1 MNNNSIYDQTQLL
14 IKKFLLFVLI
24 SIISFFFTAYA
35 YEIFFV
41 ERYLIL
47 SSSSP
52 LTGPE
57 KAFYKKYLKA
67 LRNNQP
73 YDTRGVW
80 EYVDDSNKEIKDSSL
95 LTYPW
100 YGYYWLKTD
109 FPGPG
114 WSTEH
119 IYNSGDI
126 IKFENEVVPF
136 TGPSLS
142 RVVTDNEGGNYAINF
157 TDEYGFNNPI
167 GLYNKQPDI
176 AIVGDSF
183 AEGISVNSNEDT
195 TSFIRK
201 TYPNS
206 INFAKAG
213 NGPLATLGIIREY
226 VEVVQPKQV
235 LWLYYE
241 GNDLVDLNKEAR
253 DSQQVGNFLLNYIDR
268 KFTQRLFFKQNEID
282 NYLKEVFWQNYY
294 YSNRSFLE
302 GPLVR
307 SVNQAFSKIEKMDKI
322 RLIDRLLLKNTFKA
336 INQTLIPK
344 LTILYKSLP
353 KKISQRLNKQKKES
367 LQLKDNY
374 NWSLFSQVFEV
385 ANQNIEAYGGE
396 LIFIYLPTFDRVK
409 NQDQRSF
416 TSPYGVNSETKKKVI
431 KTIEDL
437 NIRVIDTTSGL
448 IQHEDPL
455 SMYFFRQDGHFNKG
469 GNKYLAEIILN
480 DLN

>member
-1 MNNNSIYDQTQLL
+1 
-14 IKKFLLFVLI
+14 
-24 SIISFFFTAYA
+24 
-35 YEIFFV
+35 
-41 ERYLIL
+41 
-47 SSSSP
+47 
-52 LTGPE
+52 
-57 KAFYKKYLKA
+57 
-67 LRNNQP
+67 
-73 YDTRGVW
+73 
-80 EYVDDSNKEIKDSSL
+80 
-95 LTYPW
+95 
-100 YGYYWLKTD
+100 
-109 FPGPG
+109 
-114 WSTEH
+114 
-119 IYNSGDI
+119 
-126 IKFENEVVPF
+126 
-136 TGPSLS
+136 
-142 RVVTDNEGGNYAINF
+142 
-157 TDEYGFNNPI
+157 
-167 GLYNKQPDI
+167 
-176 AIVGDSF
+176 
-183 AEGISVNSNEDT
+183 
-195 TSFIRK
+195 
-201 TYPNS
+201 
-206 INFAKAG
+206 
-213 NGPLATLGIIREY
+213 
-226 VEVVQPKQV
+226 
-235 LWLYYE
+235 
-241 GNDLVDLNKEAR
+241 
-253 DSQQVGNFLLNYIDR
+253 
-268 KFTQRLFFKQNEID
+268 
-282 NYLKEVFWQNYY
+282 
-294 YSNRSFLE
+294 
-302 GPLVR
+302 
-307 SVNQAFSKIEKMDKI
+307 MDKI